1 MTDSSSYYLGAFL
14 FVVAVAFAIITWR
27 QWTLQNTPCNDE
39 DCDKIIIPW
48 TVPLGFTI
56 GFGLISFVFLSQR
69 GYIDINEYRK
79 KCKSPY
85 SFYRNRN

>member
-1 MTDSSSYYLGAFL
+1 MTHSSSYYLGAFL
-14 FVVAVAFAIITWR
+14 FVVAVAFAIITWY
-27 QWTLQNTPCNDE
+27 QWTVQNTPCDDQ

-56 GFGLISFVFLSQR
+56 GFGLISLVFLSQR

-79 KCKSPY
+79 KRKSPY
-85 SFYRNRN
+85 SLYRYRN